1 MTKHVKELR
10 QELIDCGKVA
20 IFEFQVTDTAGK
32 EDFVSCDISFVRN
45 SIRAFRDAVSTK
57 EEASSKIAL
66 TSMAVEPG
74 STLDENL
81 QDLHERISSEILEG
95 NLYSL

>member
-10 QELIDCGKVA
+10 QELIDCGKA
-20 IFEFQVTDTAGK
+20 PIFEFQVTDAAGK
-32 EDFVSCDISFVRN
+32 ADFVSCEVSFVRN
-45 SIRAFRDAVSTK
+45 SIRASRDAVST
-57 EEASSKIAL
+57 EEETSSKIAS

-81 QDLHERISSEILEG
+81 QDLHERISSEIIEG
-95 NLYSL
+95 GLYSL